1 MTTPEEVREYVEMSN
16 GFYSFSFNDMVAF
29 ATLSR
34 VATTPVEDLL
44 YEYIAA
50 KENLL
55 DAKEMGQ

>member
-1 MTTPEEVREYVEMSN
+1 MTTPEEVREYVENSQ

-29 ATLSR
+29 ATLCR
-34 VATTPVEDLL
+34 VATSPIEKLL

-55 DAKEMGQ
+55 ND

>member
-1 MTTPEEVREYVEMSN
+1 MTTPEEVQEYVESSQ

-29 ATLSR
+29 ATLCR
-34 VATTPVEDLL
+34 VATSEVEKLL

-55 DAKEMGQ
+55 NDRP